1 MPPQAQR
8 KGDFMLRSAS
18 CCAAFLIATIAV
30 AHPGLAQSWLDQGKK
45 LLDSTTKSAPS
56 GSSGAMGLSSADIAA
71 GLRDALKVGTERVV
85 NTLGKADG
93 FNSNPEIHIP
103 LPDSL
108 KKVQSALKTVGMSQ
122 MADDLELRLNRA
134 AEAAAP
140 KAKAV
145 FWDAIADMSM
155 DDVKR
160 IYDGPKDAATQYFKG
175 KMSGPLAES
184 MKPVVDSSLADV
196 GAIKAYDS
204 MMGQYKTM
212 PFVPDVKANLTS
224 HVLDKALG
232 ALFLYLGREEA
243 AIRENPAKRT
253 TELLQKVFGAS

>member
-1 MPPQAQR
+1 
-8 KGDFMLRSAS
+8 MLDSVTKS
-18 CCAAFLIATIAV
+18 SPSGGTS
-30 AHPGLAQSWLDQGKK
+30 GLATDE
-45 LLDSTTKSAPS
+45 
-56 GSSGAMGLSSADIAA
+56 IAA
-71 GLRDALKVGTERVV
+71 GLREALKVGTERVV
-85 NTLGKADG
+85 NTVGKVDG
-93 FNSNPEIHIP
+93 FNANPEIHIP

-108 KKVQSALKTVGMSQ
+108 RKVQSALKTVGMSQ
-122 MADDLELRLNRA
+122 LADDLELKLNRA

-145 FWDAIADMSM
+145 FWDAIQGMSL

-160 IYDGPKDAATQYFKG
+160 IYNGPKDAATQYFKT
-175 KMSGPLAES
+175 KMSGPLADS
-184 MKPVVDSSLADV
+184 MRPVVDSSLSEV
-196 GAIKAYDS
+196 GAIKAYDT
-204 MMGQYKTM
+204 MMGQYKTL

-224 HVLDKALG
+224 YVLDKGLS